1 MEIGIPFKALDALTA
16 DIWDRVLE
24 TNLRGPYLLARA
36 CAPHLRAQGAGR
48 IVNIASVGGLYPGS
62 SSIAYSASKAGLI
75 HLSRCL
81 AVALAPEVTVNCIAP
96 GLVEGTRMAQR
107 LPPEIAQWSRTQ
119 AVLGRTASAQDIAEQ
134 AVTFC
139 RAESVTGQVLSSTG
153 GCRPG
158 CTERSPDATILRMGE
173 RSDARAIN
181 DYWGRDGLE
190 RAILSALAAAG
201 KDVDALTIDDLALSD
216 QFHSGG
222 KDATMRLA
230 HLAGLRPGLRVL
242 DVGGG
247 LGGPARTLAA
257 DFGCHVT
264 VVDLTESYVRAGAAL
279 TARLGLSDRVTHRTG
294 DALALVVGA
303 DPFDIVWTQNSGM
316 NVPEKELL
324 YAGLPVCSVKVGG
337 SRCRNRWRVPCSHQ
351 FS

>member
-1 MEIGIPFKALDALTA
+1 MDLTGKAALVTGGSGDLGRAIARALATAGVDVAVTYASHPDEAQATATAVASVERRSLIVPLDQRDPVAIDTAVETVAREFGRLDILVNNAAWNIGIPFKTLDALTA
-16 DIWDRVLE
+16 DIWDRVLA

-139 RAESVTGQVLSSTG
+139 RAESVTGQVL
-153 GCRPG
+153 
-158 CTERSPDATILRMGE
+158 
-173 RSDARAIN
+173 
-181 DYWGRDGLE
+181 
-190 RAILSALAAAG
+190 
-201 KDVDALTIDDLALSD
+201 
-216 QFHSGG
+216 
-222 KDATMRLA
+222 
-230 HLAGLRPGLRVL
+230 
-242 DVGGG
+242 
-247 LGGPARTLAA
+247 
-257 DFGCHVT
+257 
-264 VVDLTESYVRAGAAL
+264 VVDGGMPAGM
-279 TARLGLSDRVTHRTG
+279 H
-294 DALALVVGA
+294 
-303 DPFDIVWTQNSGM
+303 
-316 NVPEKELL
+316 
-324 YAGLPVCSVKVGG
+324 
-337 SRCRNRWRVPCSHQ
+337 
-351 FS
+351 